1 MAQIIKHRRGSI
13 DSVKTTTTR
22 NGEVL
27 IASGSISDL
36 AGPFVFIG
44 SPVSSDEGVAGAFK
58 PTSKIYSGTNAP
70 TIGVGTYGSVLDGTP
85 FYASGDESLYILNN
99 DGVGNDRVDLTGN
112 IEGNSISNVT
122 VTSLTGSNASITNLT
137 GTTVTVTGNQT
148 IDGTLNVTGATN
160 LGSTLGVSSTA
171 TVGKLVSEG
180 EITGS
185 NLRLTGDADIA
196 GNINLGGNITVGDA
210 TTDFVKFGADVSSS
224 IIPDVNNSFDL
235 GSPAQAWRELYV
247 SGTAHLQDLSL
258 EGGLSVTDLELPG
271 NLTVSGTTDL
281 KGNVTLG
288 DANSDTITVNSGD
301 IELSNVPDGNTAIF
315 IGLDGN
321 NKLVQDTLDSRV
333 QGETLLDNN
342 GTPLTTNRIPF
353 AVDGDSLQDDA
364 DLTYNSTT
372 NVISVG
378 SSTIGND
385 ISAASSLTSV
395 GTTEL
400 KGAVGINSTLNVTGS
415 AQLKSTLNV
424 DGESTL
430 SSAIVE
436 DLTAGRVVLAGTGGA
451 IEDSSNLTFDGSTL
465 DVTGDVEASGDLGG
479 ATATITGNSTIGGTL
494 GVTGNTE
501 IDGTLTVGNN
511 VTISGNLEILGTATE
526 VNIQSQT
533 VEIDDNIIKLNAY
546 SPFERY
552 AGFEVMDSGSNNTS
566 ASLLW
571 DSQNDYWSF
580 VDASANSSKVVGTV
594 GAAQGSE
601 SSLTTNTIPVAGSS
615 NQIRDSLLT
624 DNGSVLAYNT
634 NKFTV
639 ATDDGATLIAGN
651 VTLSASGGSD
661 AGSNTSSIVFRNSSN
676 ELGYISTTETAD
688 VLDGIL
694 GYKSS
699 DGSLVFST
707 VIDGGTY

>member
-13 DSVKTTTTR
+13 TDVKGTTTR

-36 AGPFVFIG
+36 SGPFVFIG
-44 SPVSSDEGVAGAFK
+44 SPVSTDEGVAGAFK

-70 TIGVGTYGSVLDGTP
+70 SIGAGTYGSILDGTP
-85 FYASGDESLYILNN
+85 FYASSNESLYILNN
-99 DGVGNDRVDLTGN
+99 DSTGNDRLDLTGN
-112 IEGNSISNVT
+112 IEGNT
-122 VTSLTGSNASITNLT
+122 VANMTITSLTGSNANLT
-137 GTTVTVTGNQT
+137 NVTGGTVTVTGNQT

-196 GNINLGGNITVGDA
+196 GNINLGGNISVGDA
-210 TTDFVKFGADVSSS
+210 STDFVSFGADISSS
-224 IIPDVNNSFDL
+224 FIPDVNDAFDL
-235 GSPAQAWRELYV
+235 GSTTKAWRELYV
-247 SGTAHLQDLSL
+247 SGTAHIQDLDL
-258 EGGLSVTDLELPG
+258 EGGLSVNSLALPG
-271 NLTVSGTTDL
+271 DLTVSGTTDL

-288 DANSDTITVNSGD
+288 DASSDTITVNSGD
-301 IELSNVPDGNTAIF
+301 IELSNIPDGDTAIF

-342 GTPLTTNRIPF
+342 GTPLTANRIPF

-415 AQLKSTLNV
+415 AQLKSTLDV

-430 SSAIVE
+430 ASAIVE
-436 DLTAGRVVLAGTGGA
+436 DLTSGRVVLAGTGGA

-601 SSLTTNTIPVAGSS
+601 SSLTISTIPVAAGA
-615 NQIRDSLLT
+615 NQIQDSLLT
-624 DNGSVLAYNT
+624 DDGSVLAYNT

-676 ELGYISTTETAD
+676 ELGYVSTTETTD

-699 DGSLVFST
+699 DGSLSFST